1 MNARIGQLFDEA
13 RLLAPEERS
22 LLAIALLDSVE
33 GGDGVNEAAVEQSW
47 IAEARRRSEALHN
60 GVDKAISWEEVK
72 ARLLAF

>member
-13 RLLAPEERS
+13 RLLAPEERF

-33 GGDGVNEAAVEQSW
+33 GGDDVNEATVEQSW

-60 GVDKAISWEEVK
+60 ETDKPISWKEVK